1 MVCSR
6 GKKNWPETD
15 RLVCFSAC
23 MIIVVSAGAE
33 TSLDRVT
40 RLNHLGANSYLA
52 GRLDEAARSYRQAL
66 DEAAGISPSHLA
78 TVWSNLAAVY
88 KRLEHFDD
96 AAVAYEKVVEL
107 RRTAFGESSPDVAV
121 ALNNVADIKRIQGR
135 TVEAARLLD
144 QSAALLSKNAG
155 SKSDLAAIL
164 NNLGAIRL
172 EQRRYSEAYGL
183 LTQALALKQSLYG
196 ANHREVAVTLNN
208 LANVFQETGRPVEAE
223 RLLRG
228 ALQIW
233 EADTTSVPDVSIT
246 LTNLGRLYT
255 SLKRWD
261 DAERMHRRA
270 LSVLS
275 ATGLSESRFAAAAW
289 HNLALLYQRSR
300 RPFEADDAF
309 QHALDIRRAVFG
321 PNHPLVIQAE
331 SDRRGLPA
339 TRSLTIDLLEFRSHR

>member
-1 MVCSR
+1 MVC
-6 GKKNWPETD
+6 GKKICPQTD
-15 RLVCFSAC
+15 RLVCFLAC
-23 MIIVVSAGAE
+23 MIIVLSAGAE

-40 RLNHLGANSYLA
+40 RLNHLGADLYIA

-66 DEAAGISPSHLA
+66 DEAAGIPPSHLA

-96 AAVAYEKVVEL
+96 AAMAYEKVIEL
-107 RRTAFGESSPDVAV
+107 RRRAFGESSPEVAV
-121 ALNNVADIKRIQGR
+121 GLNNLADIKRIQGR

-144 QSAALLSKNAG
+144 QSAALLSVNATW
-155 SKSDLAAIL
+155 KSDRAAIL

-172 EQRRYSEAYGL
+172 EQRRYSEANRF
-183 LTQALALKQSLYG
+183 LTEALALKQSLYG
-196 ANHREVAVTLNN
+196 ANHREVAVTFNN

-223 RLLRG
+223 RLLRR

-233 EADTTSVPDVSIT
+233 EADTASASDASIT

-309 QHALDIRRAVFG
+309 QRALDIRRAAFG
-321 PNHPLVIQAE
+321 PNHPLVVQAE
-331 SDRRGLPA
+331 SDRRGSPA
-339 TRSLTIDLLEFRSHR
+339 TPSRTIDLLEFQSPR